1 MAKFGTIFKEETKKA
16 ELHPKR
22 VTKWIHYSKLKESKY
37 QYRKGKTAEQIRLTR
52 EREEALADLIDADG
66 EVLQDL
72 LVRKI
77 DADEYE
83 IVAGGH
89 RWGACKILV
98 EERGK
103 REYEFLPC
111 IIRNTSEVRTRFSVY
126 SSNFGKKTQY
136 EIMCELEGMKH
147 LLETYPEE
155 FPDLQTGRMV
165 EKLEKRLGIDQ
176 TTVGEYLTISN
187 NLGEKG
193 MEKFEAGT
201 IKKSAALALSGLPE
215 EEQEKLLAQGITTNK
230 DITAYKKSKKNQGRQ
245 SVGVKAD
252 EQKIQEEP
260 HSVFQAE
267 SVESGNNH
275 TEKNTIAELGNKV
288 NEGDYGEVKEE
299 VQGIK
304 TAIADYEKMQAG
316 KELLEPCE
324 DYAQGS
330 SDVELAKAELEK
342 ARCLLTSMMDV
353 YNENHIC
360 VRKQKLI
367 VAALVEYIHNLD
379 MIEKPMQAEPASVQP
394 EFPVMKNNEQ
404 RKQWLRDYQN
414 WGLWYEDRNIGCKY
428 YKYDFDNGARL
439 IAEEYQQHGKYTGE
453 YTSSYLHLI
462 GGPEPPRHK
471 TYGYEKWQRNEEYN
485 RYPSNETELIEFL
498 KYIQKEKMEK

>member
-1 MAKFGTIFKEETKKA
+1 MAKFGMIFKEETKKA

-72 LVRKI
+72 LVRKV

-193 MEKFEAGT
+193 MKKFEDGT
-201 IKKSAALALSGLPE
+201 LKKSAALALSGLPE
-215 EEQEKLLAQGITTNK
+215 EEQENLLAQGITTNK

-260 HSVFQAE
+260 HSVFQTE
-267 SVESGNNH
+267 SVE
-275 TEKNTIAELGNKV
+275 TTIADHQKI
-288 NEGDYGEVKEE
+288 
-299 VQGIK
+299 Q
-304 TAIADYEKMQAG
+304 ADQEQ
-316 KELLEPCE
+316 LEPCE
-324 DYAQGS
+324 DYVQEI
-330 SDVELAKAELEK
+330 SDLELAKEELEK
-342 ARCLLTSMMDV
+342 ARWMLDKMLGAYGESDKR
-353 YNENHIC
+353 
-360 VRKQKLI
+360 VRKKKII
-367 VAALVEYIHNLD
+367 VSAFTEYISNLD
-379 MIEKPMQAEPASVQP
+379 TIENPVQAAPASVQP

-485 RYPSNETELIEFL
+485 RHPNNETELVEFL
-498 KYIQKEKMEK
+498 KYIQKEEMEQ